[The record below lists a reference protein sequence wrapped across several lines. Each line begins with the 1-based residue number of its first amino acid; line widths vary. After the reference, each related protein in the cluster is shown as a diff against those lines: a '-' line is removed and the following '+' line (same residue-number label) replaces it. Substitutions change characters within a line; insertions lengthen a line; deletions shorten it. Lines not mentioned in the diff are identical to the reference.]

1 METAA
6 AFNERLPITR
16 LEAGEAVSYTNIS
29 KYPDVAKVS
38 RHIQRFSSTH
48 SSCFVMFFYVICE
61 GLLGQ

>member
-38 RHIQRFSSTH
+38 RHTAIFIH
-48 SSCFVMFFYVICE
+48 SFVMFFYVICE